1 MAHLQLE
8 EVSQAEAARVM
19 RDAGL
24 RTAFGFHTAEQLAE
38 GGECFR
44 LTTADGSGV
53 FVLSRAG
60 DVLWIDGAGSCGGQG
75 LTEAGLEVIERAAR
89 GQGCSAVGFQTMRRG
104 LVRRAE
110 RAGFEVVGFLMKKA
124 VPNGR

>member
-1 MAHLQLE
+1 MAPVQLE

-24 RTAFGFHTAEQLAE
+24 RVAFDFEGPEQLAE

-44 LTTADGSGV
+44 LTTASGEGV

-60 DVLWIDGAGSCGGQG
+60 DVLWIAGAGSCGGEG
-75 LTEAGLEVIERAAR
+75 LTEAGLAAIERAAR
-89 GQGCSAVGFQTMRRG
+89 GQGCSAVGFQTVRRG

-110 RAGFEVVGFLMKKA
+110 RAGYEVVGYLMKKA